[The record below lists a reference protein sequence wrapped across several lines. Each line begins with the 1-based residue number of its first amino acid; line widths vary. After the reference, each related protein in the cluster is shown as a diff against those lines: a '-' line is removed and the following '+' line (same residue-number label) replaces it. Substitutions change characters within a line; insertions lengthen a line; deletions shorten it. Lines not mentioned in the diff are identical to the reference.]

1 MWVIMVT
8 SGLPDMGLGLE
19 VAAPDILQRPP
30 QDLKRGIFTNELII
44 DMLVYGFWM
53 AALCLASFSL
63 VAFGWGDGNLGENCN
78 DSYSEACDMVFRA
91 RATTFVSMTWFSL
104 FLAWELI
111 NFRRSFF
118 RMQPKSK
125 RYFTQWMTDVW
136 RNKFLFW
143 SVAFGFVSIFVILY
157 VPVINHDV
165 FKHTGISWEWGI
177 VIVEAVLF
185 FGGIEAWK
193 WGKRFYFRQRARR
206 AGGGRARRLS
216 SVVFDAYAG
225 ISPGQVIESDGD
237 TDVDHVS
244 EAGEKV

>member
-19 VAAPDILQRPP
+19 IAAPDILQRPP
-30 QDLKRGIFTNELII
+30 QNLKRGIFTNELII
-44 DMLVYGFWM
+44 DMLFYGLWM
-53 AALCLASFSL
+53 AALCLSSFSL
-63 VAFGWGDGNLGENCN
+63 VAFGFGDGSLGENCN
-78 DSYSEACDMVFRA
+78 DSYSDVCDTVFRA

-125 RYFTQWMTDVW
+125 KYFTQWMHDVW
-136 RNKFLFW
+136 RNKFLFY
-143 SVAFGFVSIFVILY
+143 SVMFGYVSVFLILY
-157 VPVINHDV
+157 CPVINHDV
-165 FKHTGISWEWGI
+165 FKHTGISWEWAI
-177 VIVEAVLF
+177 VIIQALLF
-185 FGGIEAWK
+185 FGGIESWK
-193 WGKRFYFRQRARR
+193 WGKRFFFRRRAKK

-225 ISPGQVIESDGD
+225 IQPGQAPDD
-237 TDVDHVS
+237 DNVS
-244 EAGEKV
+244 EISDASEKV